1 MTSRGRS
8 IKGTMK
14 GDYVI
19 MRERNITRIKG
30 KAVIRRGSNGCFFL
44 HSWREASEGVEGHS
58 DQKEHDMCEIKRIYR
73 SKQTGSLGH
82 RRNEEAD
89 RRTEWTEEHQKN

>member
-19 MRERNITRIKG
+19 MRERSITRIKG
-30 KAVIRRGSNGCFFL
+30 KAVIRRGSNGCFFYI
-44 HSWREASEGVEGHS
+44 HGEKH
-58 DQKEHDMCEIKRIYR
+58 QKESRDTVIKRNMTCVR
-73 SKQTGSLGH
+73 SNEFTGVNRQAH
-82 RRNEEAD
+82 
-89 RRTEWTEEHQKN
+89 